1 MSVAALIGFCALA
14 GFAAW
19 VQTITGFAFA
29 LITAAGV
36 ALTGLMSLPDAAALI
51 SALSLVNSAHLAI
64 ADRRHIALRPFLLVL
79 ATSLPMVVVGFFLL
93 GWLSAERA
101 DALKLLLAVA
111 ILLSSLQLATQPHA
125 APRMPGAAAFL
136 GVGVAAGMLGGL
148 FSASGPPLAWRFW
161 RTPLPVAA
169 IRATLVA
176 VFGLN
181 ALLRL
186 GLVATTDF
194 RPAPAV
200 WLGLLA
206 APVVTAATAAAR
218 RWPPPLAPATLRRI
232 VFTLLVGAGL
242 SIGWPAAMRLVG

>member
-1 MSVAALIGFCALA
+1 MSLTALLGFCLLT

-19 VQTITGFAFA
+19 VQTVTGFAFG
-29 LITAAGV
+29 LITAAGA
-36 ALTGLMSLPDAAALI
+36 ALTGLLSLPDAAALI
-51 SALSLVNSAHLAI
+51 SVLSLVNTAHLGV
-64 ADRRHIALRPFLLVL
+64 ADRRHIALRPFALVM

-93 GWLSAERA
+93 ERLSEQRA
-101 DALKLLLAVA
+101 DALKILLAAA
-111 ILLSSLQLATQPHA
+111 ILFSSLQLAVRPRA
-125 APRMPGAAAFL
+125 PPRMPGALAFL
-136 GVGVAAGMLGGL
+136 GVGAAAGLLGGL

-161 RTPLPVAA
+161 RTPLPVPA

-206 APVVTAATAAAR
+206 APVVTTATAAAR
-218 RWPPPLAPATLRRI
+218 RWPPPLAPETLRRT
-232 VFTLLVGAGL
+232 VFALLVLAGL
-242 SIGWPAAMRLVG
+242 SIGWPAALRLMG